1 MTKSYVVEG
10 DFTSLTR
17 GRLYSGKLYDVWQ
30 QHSMLFGNGLE
41 SQHMGSRKFMGKV
54 RVDVVFYI
62 PFSGGISEKV
72 RNEKCNSYLHNKP
85 NISALM
91 RALEIVCT
99 GILFEDAAIIVSMS
113 ATKVLSTSP
122 RIEIVI
128 TEIQNGKRTNEEK
141 TPQRDNR

>member
-1 MTKSYVVEG
+1 MTKSYVIEG

-17 GRLYSGKLYDVWQ
+17 GRLYSGKLYDAWQ
-30 QHSMLFGNGLE
+30 QYTMLFGNGLE

-54 RVDVVFYI
+54 RVDAIFYI
-62 PFSGGISEKV
+62 PLSGGISEKV
-72 RNEKCNSYLHNKP
+72 RTEKCNSYASTKP

-113 ATKVLSTSP
+113 ATKVLSNMP
-122 RIEIVI
+122 RIEILI
-128 TEIQNGKRTNEEK
+128 TEIQNGKRTDEEK
-141 TPQRDNR
+141 AP